1 MTRLVVVRVAL
12 AWTTKLQAMPNDAKS
27 LQKRRCI

>member
-1 MTRLVVVRVAL
+1 MTRLVIVRVAL
-12 AWTTKLQAMPNDAKS
+12 AWTTKLQVMPNDTKS